1 MISERNLVILS
12 SIHFSGAK
20 LLVFAGVFFLAG
32 SIHDALDA
40 GFRHLDDAEAYGRS
54 HLVGEVL
61 HDWLAKTGVP
71 REDWGSG
78 SQNPWRIAANLGLF
92 KLLFFY
98 SISGVE
104 FSEKIA
110 DIDITIFFNN
120 PPQNGCKTYLFFRFQ
135 VSCLAFPLGR
145 KRCVLYVRFAGTFSQ
160 LVFPGE
166 ASLPQCSLRF
176 Y

>member
-1 MISERNLVILS
+1 
-12 SIHFSGAK
+12 
-20 LLVFAGVFFLAG
+20 
-32 SIHDALDA
+32 LDA

-78 SQNPWRIAANLGLF
+78 GQNPWRIAANLGLF

-110 DIDITIFFNN
+110 DITIFFNN
-120 PPQNGCKTYLFFRFQ
+120 PLQNGCKTYIFFASKLVVWRFLWAEKD
-135 VSCLAFPLGR
+135 VSS
-145 KRCVLYVRFAGTFSQ
+145 T
-160 LVFPGE
+160 
-166 ASLPQCSLRF
+166 
-176 Y
+176 